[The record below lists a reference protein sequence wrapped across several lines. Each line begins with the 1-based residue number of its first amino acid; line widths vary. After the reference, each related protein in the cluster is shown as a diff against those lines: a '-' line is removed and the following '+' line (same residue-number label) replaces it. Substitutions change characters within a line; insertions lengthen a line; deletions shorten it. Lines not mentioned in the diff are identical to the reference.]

1 MLENNKDLDHV
12 PDLFWHVNFSVLVH
26 HLCHCHLSSGN
37 ENIRLIFHH
46 KLRLLFLVWKV
57 IILCFWNFAVF
68 FLLNSS
74 PKPSL
79 SCSKSSFPCNER
91 KKMRDNYHMSLPN

>member
-46 KLRLLFLVWKV
+46 KLRLLFLV
-57 IILCFWNFAVF
+57 
-68 FLLNSS
+68 
-74 PKPSL
+74 
-79 SCSKSSFPCNER
+79 
-91 KKMRDNYHMSLPN
+91 